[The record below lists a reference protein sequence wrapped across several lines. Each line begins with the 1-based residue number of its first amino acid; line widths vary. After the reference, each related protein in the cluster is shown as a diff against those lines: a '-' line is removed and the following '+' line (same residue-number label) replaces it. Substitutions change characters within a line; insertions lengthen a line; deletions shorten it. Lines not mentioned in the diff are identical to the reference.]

1 MAKKKWRTYDGCE
14 NKKGENFKMDYVW
27 IIESCYRDE
36 PIIFKTADRAYYYLY
51 HYIEDIAESQ
61 SFSPEPYQDFLKSS
75 YRQNELFFGFNCGQ
89 NSRWARRVEVQE

>member
-1 MAKKKWRTYDGCE
+1 MDIG
-14 NKKGENFKMDYVW
+14 GLKMNYVW

-36 PIIFKTADRAYYYLY
+36 QMIFKTAYGAYRYLY
-51 HYIEDIAESQ
+51 NCIEDIAESR

-89 NSRWARRVEVQE
+89 NSRWARRVKVQE